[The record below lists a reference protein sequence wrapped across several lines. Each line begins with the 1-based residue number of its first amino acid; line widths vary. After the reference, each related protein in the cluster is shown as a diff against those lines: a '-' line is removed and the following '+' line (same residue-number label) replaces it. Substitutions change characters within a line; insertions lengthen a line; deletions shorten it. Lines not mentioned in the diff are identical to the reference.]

1 MFIVIDLHH
10 LTGRSYPEAN
20 TTVQILKYDPMKS
33 LLLAALVFSGFSMFS
48 QKEKKD
54 EKKPDEKKV
63 MYKEATAET
72 DDYKIYIVDA
82 VAYPA
87 QSKFK
92 MKVFNK
98 TNDYL
103 MIKPK
108 EINFMSGDRMLS
120 STDRT
125 FVVAPND
132 EASLVIDYKDKDMQV
147 EKYSLDVKGIY
158 KASAGGKINE
168 TPNFELPPSK
178 NEFTTGNFSCTLKKN
193 DSKTDKTV
201 SRFEC
206 VYNGDG
212 VGVIN
217 PMKTVAIMPNGTDN
231 PNSKK
236 NRPMVIEKGLTE
248 DFVLVFPEVKDAGDM
263 QKKAIQVK
271 WGETFRESKLMP
283 LKGVRIDLE
292 KESTK

>member
-1 MFIVIDLHH
+1 M
-10 LTGRSYPEAN
+10 RP
-20 TTVQILKYDPMKS
+20 
-33 LLLAALVFSGFSMFS
+33 LLFAAMLFAAGSMFS
-48 QKEKKD
+48 QKE
-54 EKKPDEKKV
+54 EKKV

-82 VAYPA
+82 VAYAA

-108 EINFMSGDRMLS
+108 EITFISGERSLS
-120 STDRT
+120 SIDRN

-132 EASLVIDYKDKDMQV
+132 EASLVIDYKDKNIQV
-147 EKYSLDVKGIY
+147 DKYSIDVKGIY
-158 KASAGGKINE
+158 KAPAGGKISE
-168 TPNFELPPSK
+168 APNFELPPAK
-178 NEFTTGNFSCTLKKN
+178 KEFTTGNFTCSLKKN

-206 VYNGDG
+206 AYNGDG

-217 PMKTVAIMPNGTDN
+217 PMKTVATMPNGTDN

-236 NRPMVIEKGLTE
+236 NRPILIEKGLSE
-248 DFVLVFPEVKDAGDM
+248 DFVLVFLEVKDAGDM
-263 QKKAIQVK
+263 QRKPIQVK

-283 LKGVRIDLE
+283 LKGVKIDLE
-292 KESTK
+292 KDNGK

>member
-1 MFIVIDLHH
+1 MKSILLATLM
-10 LTGRSYPEAN
+10 LTG
-20 TTVQILKYDPMKS
+20 IS
-33 LLLAALVFSGFSMFS
+33 LFS
-48 QKEKKD
+48 QEKK
-54 EKKPDEKKV
+54 DEKKV

-98 TNDYL
+98 SNDYL
-103 MIKPK
+103 LIKPS
-108 EINFMSGDRMLS
+108 EIKFMSGERLLS

-132 EASLVIDYKDKDMQV
+132 EASLVIDYKDKNMQV
-147 EKYSLDVKGIY
+147 DKYSLDVKGIY
-158 KASAGGKINE
+158 KASAGGKIAE
-168 TPNFELPPSK
+168 MPNVELPPSK
-178 NEFTTGNFSCTLKKN
+178 NEFSAGDFSCTLKKN
-193 DSKTDKTV
+193 DSRTDKTV

-206 VYNGDG
+206 AYNGDG

-217 PMKTVAIMPNGTDN
+217 PSKTVAIMPNGADN

-236 NRPMVIEKGLTE
+236 NKPMVIEKGLME
-248 DFVLVFPEVKDAGDM
+248 DFTLVFLEVKGAGDM
-263 QKKAIQVK
+263 QKKPIQVK

-283 LKGVRIDLE
+283 LKGVRIELE
-292 KESTK
+292 REAAK